1 MKALRKHGYWLLFA
15 AVALATV
22 YMDVYVA
29 HNVLDGDA
37 SDFMCRAW
45 TFARERNPFTK
56 AYYATTELRPLDIS
70 FVFSLFF
77 LLTDNWTVV
86 RVLGTV
92 VMQAAYTASF
102 LFMTR
107 QAGVKRSA
115 RVTAAA
121 LLLTPF
127 STCYARL
134 VLYHLHYILYLG
146 NTFLLVGLTL
156 MVLQRTGRRRVLP
169 ACLLGLLWLFVGLN
183 GVRHLMIIGAPMLLF
198 CAIALYRALNQ
209 TGWQRGVGLRRQPIW
224 YTDAARLTAIMAAG
238 CLCFAVGYV
247 VNQKV
252 LLPYFGTVNSASV
265 TFTPNHSANQYTD
278 ILNGLLLAIGARY
291 SGNPVMGLRGLSL
304 LAALFGFG
312 WMVWRSLRSLWEPL
326 PLERRL
332 MPGLLA
338 LSLFTTTLVFVFE
351 DSQRH
356 YVQYYAPVV
365 ALAAPLLAWELDRMD
380 GAKLGR
386 RAVSLLCCLCLLFQ
400 GAYTLYYLRVE
411 KNRMDVWS
419 GLPVKNLSLAD
430 ECRDCLDFMRQNGYD
445 YAWMEYWH
453 ASVMTELSQGGVT
466 AAPYNL
472 EDGMPRLYQW
482 GVSRAAVQRQNMPDT
497 LLVFIPLE
505 DTQAFEAAVPS
516 AGQVW
521 TGWKFAGYLLS
532 TDLLL
537 LSER

>member
-29 HNVLDGDA
+29 HNVLDGDV

-146 NTFLLVGLTL
+146 NAFLLVGLTL

-169 ACLLGLLWLFVGLN
+169 ACLLG
-183 GVRHLMIIGAPMLLF
+183 R
-198 CAIALYRALNQ
+198 C
-209 TGWQRGVGLRRQPIW
+209 
-224 YTDAARLTAIMAAG
+224 G
-238 CLCFAVGYV
+238 CLWA
-247 VNQKV
+247 
-252 LLPYFGTVNSASV
+252 
-265 TFTPNHSANQYTD
+265 
-278 ILNGLLLAIGARY
+278 
-291 SGNPVMGLRGLSL
+291 
-304 LAALFGFG
+304 
-312 WMVWRSLRSLWEPL
+312 
-326 PLERRL
+326 
-332 MPGLLA
+332 
-338 LSLFTTTLVFVFE
+338 
-351 DSQRH
+351 
-356 YVQYYAPVV
+356 
-365 ALAAPLLAWELDRMD
+365 
-380 GAKLGR
+380 
-386 RAVSLLCCLCLLFQ
+386 
-400 GAYTLYYLRVE
+400 
-411 KNRMDVWS
+411 
-419 GLPVKNLSLAD
+419 
-430 ECRDCLDFMRQNGYD
+430 
-445 YAWMEYWH
+445 
-453 ASVMTELSQGGVT
+453 
-466 AAPYNL
+466 
-472 EDGMPRLYQW
+472 
-482 GVSRAAVQRQNMPDT
+482 
-497 LLVFIPLE
+497 
-505 DTQAFEAAVPS
+505 
-516 AGQVW
+516 
-521 TGWKFAGYLLS
+521 
-532 TDLLL
+532 
-537 LSER
+537 